1 MRLAIIGYG
10 ETGRAYGLTLRALSG
25 ISVDCVIDVDLA
37 RAEAGARALGVPAWG
52 DNATIAL
59 RRTDL
64 DAVIVTSPHAT
75 HPALAKEALERGLH
89 VLLEAP
95 LALRY
100 PDAQQ
105 VLAYAHAYNTVLAVN
120 FWSRATPGVRLIRE
134 RIPRPSFL
142 QIEAVI
148 DPLRDSWMGTAE
160 HGGVLGLLGSHA
172 FDLACFLM
180 RSQPLY
186 VQALGGRHTRRAD
199 LADTVAAGIRFANGG
214 LARVIVGEFG
224 HSLAGSTWCIRATDG
239 VITMAAQHNR
249 HGRAM
254 QVGHHPQQDAPQIAS
269 LRAFAGAVAG
279 HGQPLAAAEDG
290 VRAVQIADA
299 AYESMGARRRVL
311 LEEPSLHV
319 SVGPVYA
326 DDSVANRGYH
336 GLGA

>member
-10 ETGRAYGLTLRALSG
+10 ETGRAYAFTLRALSG

-37 RAEAGARALGVPAWG
+37 RAEAGARALGAPAWG

-100 PDAQQ
+100 PDALQ
-105 VLAYAHAYNTVLAVN
+105 VLAYAHAYNAELAVN
-120 FWSRATPGVRLIRE
+120 FWSRATPGVRLIRK

-148 DPLRDSWMGTAE
+148 DPLRHSRIGTAE
-160 HGGVLGLLGSHA
+160 HGGVVGLLGSHA

-180 RSQPLY
+180 RSRPLY

-224 HSLAGSTWCIRATDG
+224 HSRAGSTWRIQATDG
-239 VITMAAQHNR
+239 VITMAARHDG
-249 HGRAM
+249 HGRVLP
-254 QVGHHPQQDAPQIAS
+254 VGRRPEQDAPHVAS

-279 HGQPLAAAEDG
+279 CGQPLAAGEDG

-299 AYESMGARRRVL
+299 AYEAMGARRRVP
-311 LEEPSLHV
+311 LEELSPNLSI
-319 SVGPVYA
+319 GPVYA
-326 DDSVANRGYH
+326 DDSVANRGNY